1 MQQTRRDPGTTPART
16 TTDLIQHAEDMGARI
31 VWALDLP
38 ERGRYYPGVDVI
50 TIRHGM
56 TERRT
61 VSTLAH
67 ELAHLYYG
75 DALCTPVANR
85 RAWRWAARFLIPD
98 DEYAAA
104 EEHHPSPGAIALHLG
119 VTVDVI
125 HAYQETA

>member
-1 MQQTRRDPGTTPART
+1 
-16 TTDLIQHAEDMGARI
+16 MGARV

-38 ERGRYYPGVDVI
+38 ERGRYYPGIDIIV
-50 TIRHGM
+50 IRHGM

-75 DALCTPVANR
+75 DTLCTPAVGR
-85 RAWRWAARFLIPD
+85 RAWRWAARLLVPD

-104 EEHHPSPGAIALHLG
+104 ERLDPSAGAIAQHLG
-119 VTVDVI
+119 VTLDVI
-125 HAYQETA
+125 AAYRRAA

>member
-1 MQQTRRDPGTTPART
+1 MQRMRRSPGTTPART
-16 TTDLIQHAEDMGARI
+16 TTDLILHAEDTGARV

-38 ERGRYYPGVDVI
+38 ERGRYYPGIDVI

-67 ELAHLYYG
+67 ELAHLHYG
-75 DALCTPVANR
+75 DPLCTPATNR

-104 EEHHPSPGAIALHLG
+104 EAHDHSPGAIALHLG

-125 HAYQETA
+125 HAYQKVA